1 MDKQLSTLKLELTS
15 PMKVNF
21 DVEFNKLTL
30 LTGYNASGKSLI
42 LKSAFFISTLAE
54 AISHLRT
61 VLTGEEITTEMVNNI
76 SSSLFSHVFDSV
88 EEFNGSIQGTWDT
101 CSLKASIVNGK
112 TETLEYVNHE
122 ELKYV
127 PQIRYMSTNIRLF
140 SDIKRYLQLRG
151 TKLDAAEHTQL
162 MIEHMLKYYKL
173 YDVKDVET
181 LIQKT
186 EKEIEVPDQVNSFF
200 EQQKSKIKTIKVDLA
215 QCDFILT
222 YEDGSKKLAS
232 ALSNGEQAMLHMF
245 LSSSVN

>member
-54 AISHLRT
+54 AVSHLRT
-61 VLTGEEITTEMVNNI
+61 VLTGEEITTEVVNGI

-88 EEFNGSIQGTWDT
+88 EEFNGSIQGTWDN

-112 TETLEYVNHE
+112 TETLEYVNPE

-140 SDIKRYLQLRG
+140 SDIKRYLQLRS
-151 TKLDAAEHTQL
+151 TKLDTNTHI

-186 EKEIEVPDQVNSFF
+186 EYPLKVPDQVNSFF
-200 EQQKSKIKTIKVDLA
+200 EQQKSKINTIKVDLA

-222 YEDGSKKLAS
+222 HEDGSKKLAS

-245 LSSSVN
+245 LSSSLN